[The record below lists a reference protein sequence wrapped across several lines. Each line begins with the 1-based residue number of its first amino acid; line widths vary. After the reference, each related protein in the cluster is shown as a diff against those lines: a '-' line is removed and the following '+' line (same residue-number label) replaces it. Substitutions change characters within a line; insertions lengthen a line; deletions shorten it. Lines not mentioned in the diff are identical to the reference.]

1 MFMFKF
7 FKALFN
13 MTLSVFQFKEGLCC
27 PVTSGQMFLGLL
39 GVGLTLTSLESS
51 DDHVLVVMI
60 RSLGTQC
67 S

>member
-1 MFMFKF
+1 M
-7 FKALFN
+7 LDN
-13 MTLSVFQFKEGLCC
+13 SEG
-27 PVTSGQMFLGLL
+27 
-39 GVGLTLTSLESS
+39 LTSLESS